1 MSIYNIVTKE
11 DKLLRKVCKPV
22 PEITPNVKKLLDNM
36 LETMYESNGVGLAA
50 PQVGILKRVVVVD
63 IGEEGPGP
71 LKLINPEILERSGE
85 QNGPEGCLSCP
96 GMWGDVKRS
105 KYVKVKALTP
115 EGQKSSSKGKI
126 IWPEH
131 CSMKSIIWTVF
142 YLLILQPILNIN
154 GRRWFHCALC
164 LWELR
169 ILPYSR

>member
-50 PQVGILKRVVVVD
+50 PQGGILKRVVVVD

-115 EGQKSSSKGKI
+115 EGQEI
-126 IWPEH
+126 IIEGED
-131 CSMKSIIWTVF
+131 
-142 YLLILQPILNIN
+142 YLARALQHEIDHLDGILFIDTATNIEYQ
-154 GRRWFHCALC
+154 R
-164 LWELR
+164 
-169 ILPYSR
+169 